1 MTCPHTCNGRQA
13 RGQHNLLPQVEF
25 HENFI
30 MCAKLFSNIFF
41 AGAIVV
47 IKVRDDEK
55 CISRSLMMK
64 RNVSIEWTM
73 ATIGNRSL
81 ALTTRCHSSDS
92 NLFLFIF
99 SALFWACLSVS
110 DTFQRAEA
118 QNQRATQSVI
128 NFPITMTKTAT
139 NAIRENQIFHLTIND
154 GTAEWYP
161 LLEKHGGNWKCG

>member
-1 MTCPHTCNGRQA
+1 MDVKLVASTIYCRKWNFMRTSLLCA
-13 RGQHNLLPQVEF
+13 RS
-25 HENFI
+25 NFR
-30 MCAKLFSNIFF
+30 IFF
-41 AGAIVV
+41 CC
-47 IKVRDDEK
+47 RDCCDQSSWWWK
-55 CISRSLMMK
+55 MYQPLMMK

-92 NLFLFIF
+92 NLFLFIS